1 MWCLVVAWVAAA
13 RAVRAGPCRWLGRR
27 SGGRS
32 YMFGVALV
40 AALSVPSMSL
50 AAPAPPPNDNYLSS
64 FRIPQVETTGSQ
76 PVAFEDAK
84 DTTAATT
91 QTDLFNPDQSG
102 MAFGGAGPE
111 SLTCN
116 GSHYGKTIWYD
127 LHPSVPGG
135 VDLVAAGFPTAIAL
149 YQWSPQTS
157 LIVRRVGCR
166 VSGSTVNNFVV
177 PFNLQ
182 RGKAYTVQI
191 GGLQTAGGVA
201 DSGLLDFRMTFYPD
215 HDGDGVFDVLDACPS
230 LPGVQHFRGCPPTLH
245 PMLRYMATSSGSGVR
260 LESLQLGG
268 IPGGTRVEARCQ
280 RCGVREVRV
289 TGSHADSLTMTAF
302 AARTLALGDK
312 LAIWVTKRAAGAG
325 DYKYGAIGSYI
336 SYTVSSGGLRDRV
349 LRCLLPGS
357 LTPMRTCRLGRRSPA
372 ASGHTRRRGTSGA
385 AARADRRGTSS

>member
-1 MWCLVVAWVAAA
+1 MWRLVASVAVA
-13 RAVRAGPCRWLGRR
+13 RAVRPGHSRCLIRR
-27 SGGRS
+27 SGSRFG
-32 YMFGVALV
+32 MFAVALV
-40 AALSVPSMSL
+40 AVLSVPATSL

-76 PVAFEDAK
+76 PVAFEDEK

-91 QTDLFNPDQSG
+91 QTDLFDPDQSG

-111 SLTCN
+111 PLTCN
-116 GSHYGKTIWYD
+116 GSRYGKTIWYD

-166 VSGSTVNNFVV
+166 VSASTVNNFVV

-182 RGKAYTVQI
+182 RGKSYTVQI
-191 GGLQTAGGVA
+191 GGLQTATGVA
-201 DSGLLDFRMTFYPD
+201 DSGLLDFRMTFFPD

-230 LPGVQHFRGCPPTLH
+230 LPGVRHFRGCPPTLH
-245 PMLRYMATSSGSGVR
+245 PMLRYTATSSGSGVR
-260 LESLQLGG
+260 LESLQVGG
-268 IPGGTRVEARCQ
+268 IPGATRVEARCQ
-280 RCGVREVRV
+280 LCGLREVRV
-289 TGSHADSLTMTAF
+289 AGSRADSLTMTAF
-302 AARTLALGDK
+302 AGRTLPLGDK

-357 LTPMRTCRLGRRSPA
+357 VTPRRTCRGARSPA
-372 ASGHTRRRGTSGA
+372 ASGLTRRPETSGA

>member
-1 MWCLVVAWVAAA
+1 MWRLVSAGGAAA
-13 RAVRAGPCRWLGRR
+13 RAVRMGPCQRPRRRPGSRLG
-27 SGGRS
+27 
-32 YMFGVALV
+32 MFGAALV
-40 AALSVPSMSL
+40 ALLSLPATSL
-50 AAPAPPPNDNYLSS
+50 AVPTPPPNDNYLSS

-76 PVAFEDAK
+76 PVAFEDAQ

-111 SLTCN
+111 PLTCN

-135 VDLVAAGFPTAIAL
+135 LDLVAAGFPTAIAL

-166 VSGSTVNNFVV
+166 VSESTVNNFVV

-191 GGLQTAGGVA
+191 GGLQTATGVA
-201 DSGLLDFRMTFYPD
+201 DSGLLDFRMTFFPD
-215 HDGDGVFDVLDACPS
+215 RDGDGVFDVLDACPS
-230 LPGVQHFRGCPPTLH
+230 LPGVRHFRGCPPTLH
-245 PMLRYMATSSGSGVR
+245 PMLRYTAASSGSGVR
-260 LESLQLGG
+260 LESLQVAD
-268 IPGGTRVEARCQ
+268 IPGATRVEARCQ
-280 RCGVREVRV
+280 LCGPREVAV
-289 TGSHADSLTMTAF
+289 TGSHADALTMTAF
-302 AARTLALGDK
+302 AGRTLPFGDK
-312 LAIWVTKRAAGAG
+312 LTIWVTKRATGTG

-357 LTPMRTCRLGRRSPA
+357 LTPRRTCRQGGRSPTASGRNRRS
-372 ASGHTRRRGTSGA
+372 HTSGVA
-385 AARADRRGTSS
+385 GRADRRGTSS